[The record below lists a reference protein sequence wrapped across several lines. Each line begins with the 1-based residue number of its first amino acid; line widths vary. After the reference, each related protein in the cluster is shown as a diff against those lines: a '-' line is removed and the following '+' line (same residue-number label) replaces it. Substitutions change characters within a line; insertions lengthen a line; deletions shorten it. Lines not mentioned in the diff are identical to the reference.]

1 MLQLRCKAI
10 YFRAVFAV
18 KIRHISNDGGRKKRF
33 AVLAPDHNKHFTKDA
48 RSVLFD
54 DPEHNGNGGFLP
66 QLQLQKVCAS
76 FAMMAKVFDEPN
88 CLVCLLRVE
97 GEKPFLKPLHD
108 VFIQKANPLA
118 DGYISGRNAVVI
130 LVNVI

>member
-1 MLQLRCKAI
+1 MLQLRRKTI
-10 YFRAVFAV
+10 NFRTVFAV
-18 KIRHISNDGGRKKRF
+18 KIRHICDHSGREKRF
-33 AVLAPDHNKHFTKDA
+33 AVLSSDHDKNFA
-48 RSVLFD
+48 EYSRSVLFN

-66 QLQLQKVCAS
+66 QLQLQKVCS
-76 FAMMAKVFDEPN
+76 PFAMMAKVFDEPN
-88 CLVCLLRVE
+88 CLVCLLRIE

>member
-1 MLQLRCKAI
+1 
-10 YFRAVFAV
+10 
-18 KIRHISNDGGRKKRF
+18 
-33 AVLAPDHNKHFTKDA
+33 
-48 RSVLFD
+48 
-54 DPEHNGNGGFLP
+54 
-66 QLQLQKVCAS
+66 
-76 FAMMAKVFDEPN
+76 MMAKVFDEPN